1 MVVAA
6 TTYQQLQIAS
16 DIDGE
21 AAGDQFGYAVS
32 MSGDGNTFVVG
43 ARLNNGINGSDSGH
57 VRIYTFNPL
66 LMQYVQ
72 VGSDIEGEAASDRSG
87 SSVSIS
93 ADGSTFVIGAVEN
106 DGSSATNTNTGH
118 VRVYTFLPLLKQY
131 VQFGSD
137 IDGEGISDAFG
148 FSVSMSADGTT
159 FVVGA
164 NRNGGNGLASGH
176 VRAYKLNSTIKNYVQ
191 VGLDIDGESSFN
203 QFGSSVSISADG
215 TTFVV
220 GAILSNGIN
229 GNSTG
234 HVRVF
239 KFNSTINGYAQFG
252 SDIDGEASLDQFGYS
267 VSISADGSTFVV
279 GANQNNGINGTDS
292 GHVRVYKYN
301 LTINDYVQVGLDID
315 GEAAGDNFGFS
326 VSMSGD
332 GTTFAVGA
340 PGNRGI
346 NGTDSGHVRF
356 YKYNSITNNY
366 AQIGMDIDGEATGD
380 DFGYSVSMS
389 VDGSTLVVGA
399 IDSTSANGVRSGHV
413 RVYKNTKLPTL
424 SPTKI
429 PTKAPVTAPTRAPVK
444 VPSKAP
450 VRVPTRAPVTIPLT
464 VSPTTAPEN
473 CGLLGWNWFC
483 PRRGKCGLV
492 KRLLKLGNCD

>member
-93 ADGSTFVIGAVEN
+93 ADGTTFVIGAVEN

-164 NRNGGNGLASGH
+164 NRNGGKGLASGH

-220 GAILSNGIN
+220 GAIL
-229 GNSTG
+229 
-234 HVRVF
+234 
-239 KFNSTINGYAQFG
+239 
-252 SDIDGEASLDQFGYS
+252 
-267 VSISADGSTFVV
+267 
-279 GANQNNGINGTDS
+279 NNGINGTDS